1 MKFPIKT
8 LKMLVKGFTIGSV
21 AGITL
26 GTTLSL
32 VMPPDETYTSFSFEQ
47 NVGLSSNQK
56 TPMKFQIGNN
66 RFTAY
71 KIDEER
77 LARSIASK
85 DEVLASINRLNA
97 KEIIASSEIEELS
110 KKAKIEKTN

>member
-1 MKFPIKT
+1 MKFQIKT

-32 VMPPDETYTSFSFEQ
+32 VMPPNETYTSFSFKQ
-47 NVGLSSNQK
+47 NVGLSSNPK
-56 TPMKFQIGNN
+56 TPIKFQIGNN

-85 DEVLASINRLNA
+85 EAAIASINRVNA